1 MTNNTQ
7 PSVNGHDAP
16 IRIANVFKFF
26 GQTAAL
32 KGVSLEV
39 SAGEKVVIIGPSGSG
54 KSTLLRS
61 INRLESVDRGNIYV
75 NGVDITSKSVD
86 INTVRQDLGMVFQH
100 FNLFPHMTVLGNI
113 TLAPM
118 KLRGMSRADAKSVA
132 LDLLKKVNIADKA
145 QEYPSKLSGGQQQR
159 VAIARSLAMNPKI
172 MLFDEPTSALDPET
186 TGEVLDVMVQLAKE
200 GMTMVVVTH
209 EMGFAREV
217 ADRIIFMD
225 QGEILESGSPKH
237 FFDSPEHPRLQK
249 FLKQIL

>member
-100 FNLFPHMTVLGNI
+100 FNLFPHMTVLENI

-132 LDLLKKVNIADKA
+132 LDLLKKVNIADKIGRA
-145 QEYPSKLSGGQQQR
+145 H
-159 VAIARSLAMNPKI
+159 V
-172 MLFDEPTSALDPET
+172 
-186 TGEVLDVMVQLAKE
+186 
-200 GMTMVVVTH
+200 
-209 EMGFAREV
+209 
-217 ADRIIFMD
+217 
-225 QGEILESGSPKH
+225 
-237 FFDSPEHPRLQK
+237 
-249 FLKQIL
+249 